1 MVVSGERHTFGTIL
15 ILRTYIHMTSPSHEI
30 PETLS
35 VYVEHNIIPQYAAF
49 DKAHQIDHAWK
60 VIEESLKL
68 AKYYD
73 VNSAMVYTVAAYHD
87 LGLSE
92 GREFHHIVSGEFLL
106 ADKELRQWFSEEEL
120 QTMKEAVE
128 DHRASNKQVPRSIYG
143 KIVAEADRIIDPEVT
158 LRRTVQYG
166 LSNYPEMD
174 REQQYARFLSHL
186 ANKYAEGGYLK
197 LWIPESANAKRLT
210 ELRELIADKDTLRS
224 VFDQLYARELELH

>member
-1 MVVSGERHTFGTIL
+1 MI
-15 ILRTYIHMTSPSHEI
+15 SPSHKI
-30 PETLS
+30 PKTLS
-35 VYVEHNIIPQYAAF
+35 TYIENNIIPQYAAF
-49 DKAHQIDHAWK
+49 DKAHQLDHARK

-68 AKYYD
+68 AEHYE
-73 VNSAMVYTVAAYHD
+73 VNPAMVYTVAAYHD

-92 GREFHHIVSGEFLL
+92 GRELHHMVSGEILL
-106 ADKELRQWFSEEEL
+106 ADTELRQWFVEEEL

-128 DHRASNKQVPRSIYG
+128 DHRASNKQIPRSIYG

-174 REQQYARFLSHL
+174 KEQQYGRFLSHL

-197 LWIPESANAKRLT
+197 LWIPESDNAKRLT
-210 ELRELIADKDTLRS
+210 ELRELIANIDKLRA
-224 VFDQLYARELELH
+224 VFDQLYSEELTNNTSI

>member
-1 MVVSGERHTFGTIL
+1 MKL
-15 ILRTYIHMTSPSHEI
+15 PSYNKV
-30 PETLS
+30 PETL
-35 VYVEHNIIPQYAAF
+35 VTYIERYIIPQYAAF
-49 DKAHQIDHAWK
+49 DKAHQIDHARK

-68 AKYYD
+68 AVHYD
-73 VNSAMVYTVAAYHD
+73 VNPAMVYTIAAYHD

-92 GREFHHIVSGEFLL
+92 GREFHHVVSSEVLL

-128 DHRASNKQVPRSIYG
+128 DHRASNKQTPRSIYG

-166 LSNYPEMD
+166 RSNYPEMNK
-174 REQQYARFLSHL
+174 EQQYDRFLSHL

-197 LWIPESANAKRLT
+197 LWIPESDNAKRLT
-210 ELRELIADKDTLRS
+210 ELRELIADKDKLRA
-224 VFDQLYARELELH
+224 VFNQLYAEE